1 MKIFVGIPSYNRG
14 KIFSYC
20 LKSFTRTKLIKGF
33 ILVVD
38 ASSDREKEFYV
49 QNLKELIEKGFE
61 IIDDV
66 KIGRRGST
74 KARNMILEYARYNLK
89 KDDVLVLYDD
99 DYIYPGDHSLIPVI
113 YWLKDSSIGVVG
125 GRVINIRRR
134 RIDPDFALNI
144 YNLADN
150 LTKITGFIFLDNTHG
165 PRYVDYTTPL
175 MALKAEILDKEVRYD
190 ENYGGIGYREESDL
204 QIQIRKLGYKI
215 IFEPRFY
222 TYHLAIESGGNRY
235 SDLENRIFWKWINHT
250 YFMNKWRYPFHK
262 KVLSYMI
269 LTTYALINGPSAIK
283 GVLKANRIVK

>member
-1 MKIFVGIPSYNRG
+1 MFIGIPSYNRA
-14 KIFSYC
+14 KI
-20 LKSFTRTKLIKGF
+20 LKISLRSFVNSKLVRGF
-33 ILVVD
+33 IIVAD
-38 ASSDREKEFYV
+38 AISSSEAEEYNRSIKYV
-49 QNLKELIEKGFE
+49 KDLGFE
-61 IIDDV
+61 VIYDV

-74 KARNMILEYARYNLK
+74 KARNMVLEYARYNLR

-99 DYIYPGDHSLIPVI
+99 DYIYPGDHSLIPAI

-150 LTKITGFIFLDNTHG
+150 LTKITGFIFLNNTHG

-235 SDLENRIFWKWINHT
+235 SDLENRIFWKWINHI

>member
-1 MKIFVGIPSYNRG
+1 VFIGIPSYNRA
-14 KIFSYC
+14 KI
-20 LKSFTRTKLIKGF
+20 LKISLHTFVDSKLVRGF
-33 ILVVD
+33 IIVAD
-38 ASSDREKEFYV
+38 AISSSEAEEYNRSIEYV
-49 QNLKELIEKGFE
+49 KDLGFE
-61 IIDDV
+61 VIYDV

-99 DYIYPGDHSLIPVI
+99 DYIYPGDHSLIPAI

-150 LTKITGFIFLDNTHG
+150 LTKITGFIFLSNTHG

-204 QIQIRKLGYKI
+204 QMQIRKLGYKI

-222 TYHLAIESGGNRY
+222 TYHLAIENGGNRY

-269 LTTYALINGPSAIK
+269 LTSMPYLM
-283 GVLKANRIVK
+283 VCLE

>member
-1 MKIFVGIPSYNRG
+1 LEVFIGIPSYNRA
-14 KIFSYC
+14 KI
-20 LKSFTRTKLIKGF
+20 LKISLHTFVDSKLVRGF
-33 ILVVD
+33 IIVAD
-38 ASSDREKEFYV
+38 AISSSEAEEYNRSIEYV
-49 QNLKELIEKGFE
+49 KDLGFE
-61 IIDDV
+61 VIYDV

-99 DYIYPGDHSLIPVI
+99 DYIYPGDHSLIPAI

-150 LTKITGFIFLDNTHG
+150 LTKITGFIFLNNTHG

-204 QIQIRKLGYKI
+204 QMQIRKLGYKI

-222 TYHLAIESGGNRY
+222 TYHLAIETVEIDILILRIEYFGN
-235 SDLENRIFWKWINHT
+235 
-250 YFMNKWRYPFHK
+250 
-262 KVLSYMI
+262 
-269 LTTYALINGPSAIK
+269 G
-283 GVLKANRIVK
+283 